1 MSYYAGSRLRRFR
14 QLQRMTLA
22 DVSLRTGVA
31 IAQLSRIENGL
42 VDPRISTVAKILAC
56 YDVGFAD
63 LEPSRPEAV
72 SIEDVITGAE
82 RGARILEESGMGPSD
97 AQARLD
103 WKESR
108 QFDVDAERAALATRV

>member
-1 MSYYAGSRLRRFR
+1 MNTNVDQLTVLNQLR
-14 QLQRMTLA
+14 
-22 DVSLRTGVA
+22 DEG
-31 IAQLSRIENGL
+31 
-42 VDPRISTVAKILAC
+42 RISDQVAKILAC

-72 SIEDVITGAE
+72 SMEDVITGAE